1 MDTLHFDRLVRR
13 IPGAARRGAL
23 LAIPVFAVELWRS
36 SRGLFDVDARCR
48 PRGNKKAVN
57 KKGYNACVDGEI
69 RVVGAVE
76 YCRLKKQGL
85 LSGDCP
91 APVAPAA

>member
-13 IPGAARRGAL
+13 MPGTARRGGL
-23 LAIPVFAVELWRS
+23 VSIPVLAFDLWRS
-36 SRGLFDVDARCR
+36 GHGLLDVEARCR
-48 PRGNKKAVN
+48 PRGDKKAIN